1 MKLDLR
7 ITQLRL
13 AVLIVSFVAFPKIG
27 LAECDKA
34 DPPIDCRNAE
44 TAVLRIN
51 VESSQGNVDNDSVA
65 AARQRFWAT
74 YPDAAG
80 HEEARKRFAEALYQ
94 KDLRNLFL
102 FSYPNEKLQ
111 ARYGPEAIGN

>member
-1 MKLDLR
+1 MNP
-7 ITQLRL
+7 T
-13 AVLIVSFVAFPKIG
+13 
-27 LAECDKA
+27 
-34 DPPIDCRNAE
+34 
-44 TAVLRIN
+44 
-51 VESSQGNVDNDSVA
+51 QGNVDNDSVA

-111 ARYGPEAIGN
+111 ARYVEANREFRSEHLSALSPSEIARDRKVRPVRLDSVRDPCDLPSTTLRLLIRL